1 MGAKAQ
7 VYSHFNS
14 INGEDMKV
22 LVTGA
27 DGFIGSH
34 LVERLV
40 EAGLNVRALA
50 YYNSFSSWG
59 WLDTVEQSVIRNVE
73 VTVGDIRD
81 ASFVD
86 RVTRECTHIIHLAAL
101 IGIPYS
107 YQAAESYVQTNIV
120 GTLNVLEAARRHS
133 ISHVIC
139 TSTSETY
146 GSAQYVPIDESHPL
160 VAQSPYA
167 ATKIGA
173 DHLAMSYFRSFDLP
187 VTIIRPF
194 NTFGPRQS
202 ARAVIPTI
210 ITQVAAGVR
219 NLQLGSLEPT
229 RDFTYVSDTVEAFYQ
244 SVMDHLGI
252 GEIINLGTGYEISIA
267 SLARTIAS
275 AMDAEIEVS
284 SDSQRK
290 RPRSSEVERL
300 VADNSMAKRV
310 LNWSPTY
317 RGETGLVEALSM
329 TIEWYLR
336 PENRTKFKAQ
346 TYNI

>member
-1 MGAKAQ
+1 
-7 VYSHFNS
+7 
-14 INGEDMKV
+14 MKV

-40 EAGLNVRALA
+40 DAGISVKALV

-59 WLDTVEQSVIRNVE
+59 WLDTVDKSVMREVE

-81 ASFVD
+81 ASYVD
-86 RVTRECTHIIHLAAL
+86 RITADCTHILHLAAL

-107 YQAAESYVQTNIV
+107 YQAAESYVQTNV
-120 GTLNVLEAARRHS
+120 LGTLNILEAARKHS
-133 ISHVIC
+133 VSQVIC

-167 ATKIGA
+167 ATKISA
-173 DHLAMSYFRSFDLP
+173 DHLAMSYFRSFGLP

-210 ITQVAAGVR
+210 ITQLAAGVK
-219 NLQLGSLEPT
+219 NLQLGSVEPT
-229 RDFTYVSDTVEAFYQ
+229 RDFTYVSDTVQAFYLA
-244 SVMDHLGI
+244 VKGHLGI
-252 GEIINLGTGYEISIA
+252 GEIINLGTGYEISIS
-267 SLARTIAS
+267 SLAQIIS
-275 AMDAEIEVS
+275 SVMDVEVDVS
-284 SDSQRK
+284 MDLERK
-290 RPRSSEVERL
+290 RPSASEVERL
-300 VADNSMAKRV
+300 LADNSKAKRV
-310 LNWSPTY
+310 LDWSPKY
-317 RGETGLVEALSM
+317 QGGAGLTEALSA
-329 TIEWYLR
+329 TVDWYLI
-336 PENRTKFKAQ
+336 PENRVKFKAQ
-346 TYNI
+346 AYNI

>member
-1 MGAKAQ
+1 
-7 VYSHFNS
+7 
-14 INGEDMKV
+14 MKV

-40 EAGLNVRALA
+40 AEGVSVKALA

-59 WLDTVEQSVIRNVE
+59 WLDTVDKSVMRKVE

-81 ASFVD
+81 ASYVD
-86 RVTRECTHIIHLAAL
+86 RITAGCTHILHLAAL

-107 YQAAESYVQTNIV
+107 YQAAESYVQTNV
-120 GTLNVLEAARRHS
+120 LGTLNVLEAARRHS
-133 ISHVIC
+133 VSQIIC

-167 ATKIGA
+167 ATKISA
-173 DHLAMSYFRSFDLP
+173 DHLAMSYFRSFGLP

-210 ITQVAAGVR
+210 ITQLAAGIK

-229 RDFTYVSDTVEAFYQ
+229 RDFTYVSDTVEAFYLA
-244 SVMDHLGI
+244 VKGHLGI

-267 SLARTIAS
+267 SLAQIIS
-275 AMDAEIEVS
+275 SVMGVEVDIS
-284 SDSQRK
+284 LDTDRK
-290 RPRSSEVERL
+290 RPNSSEVERL
-300 VADNSMAKRV
+300 LADNSKAKQV
-310 LNWSPTY
+310 LDWSPKY
-317 RGETGLVEALSM
+317 QGSTGLAEALSA
-329 TIEWYLR
+329 TVDWYLI
-336 PENRTKFKAQ
+336 PENRVKFKAE